1 MPKAGGGKPMT
12 DCLFCKIAAGQIPSN
27 KVYEDEH
34 ALVFKDIKPA
44 APTHLLAIPKDH
56 YQTIQDIPAE
66 KTEVMQQL
74 FIAIAGAVKK
84 LNLGVNGYR
93 LVINSGEHAGQ
104 LVPHLHAHIL
114 AGRELAWPPG

>member
-1 MPKAGGGKPMT
+1 MT
-12 DCLFCKIAAGQIPSN
+12 DCLFCKIAAGQIPSD
-27 KVYEDEH
+27 KVYEDEY

-66 KTEVMQQL
+66 KTEVMQRL
-74 FIAIAGAVKK
+74 FIAIAGAVEK
-84 LNLGVNGYR
+84 LNLGPDGYR

-104 LVPHLHAHIL
+104 LIPHLHVHIL
-114 AGRELAWPPG
+114 AGRDLAWPPG